1 MQITI
6 LSVNTAILEPIAT
19 KNGQSGIFK
28 RPQQGPVFVAETGL
42 AKDSIADL
50 TNHGGKDQAVYL
62 YSRDDYE
69 WWEGEL
75 GREIEPGEFGENLTI
90 SGLESAAVCIGD
102 RYRIGDVLLEVTSP
116 RIPCNTLAV
125 RMGDPRFVKRF
136 MAAKR
141 PGIYCRV
148 LQTGPV
154 AAGDIGTVEHF
165 SGEKVTLLELFE
177 KYPYSMLSPEDRA
190 RYLSVPTHWKL
201 GAFLSGEIAKP

>member
-6 LSVNTAILEPIAT
+6 LSLSIAKSEPIAT
-19 KNGQSGIFK
+19 RSGRTGIFK
-28 RPQQGPVFVAETGL
+28 RLQQGPVFVGETGL
-42 AKDSIADL
+42 EGDVIVDL
-50 TNHGGKDQAVYL
+50 INHGGRDQAVYL
-62 YSRDDYE
+62 YSREDYE
-69 WWEGEL
+69 WWQGEM
-75 GREIEPGEFGENLTI
+75 GCEIEPGSFGENLTI
-90 SGLESAAVCIGD
+90 SGLESAPVCVGD

-136 MAAKR
+136 MAARR

-165 SGEKVTLLELFE
+165 SGEKVTLLELFA